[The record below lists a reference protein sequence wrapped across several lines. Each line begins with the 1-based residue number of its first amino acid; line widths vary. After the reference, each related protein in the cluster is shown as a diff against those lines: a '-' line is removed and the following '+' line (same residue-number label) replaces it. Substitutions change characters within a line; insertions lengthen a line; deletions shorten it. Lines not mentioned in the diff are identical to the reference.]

1 MRCICYFAYMNV
13 KQIVGDNIRFLRE
26 KRGWTQEDL
35 GILTKMSK
43 TFLGDVERGQKS
55 ITVVNLERVAKALKV
70 PLSLL
75 VTQNGYKL
83 NE

>member
-1 MRCICYFAYMNV
+1 MNV